1 MIIYLWTKILQY
13 TWEIWQIILSPE
25 DVCFQFQYPQ
35 IIFQPICQFEFM
47 IKKIGVQ
54 FFSQLN
60 HPRENFTFW
69 QPPDFRMQKFC
80 SSIIDVFTRSFKYSR
95 LQCRVFWLFVLPRP
109 ELFSMKLKSFLLP
122 CIFVKNTV
130 TAVIIIAV
138 WMSLTHIWLLTE
150 T

>member
-13 TWEIWQIILSPE
+13 TWKIWQIILSPE

-60 HPRENFTFW
+60 HPRENFSLDSHLTFVCKRNFVW
-69 QPPDFRMQKFC
+69 VLPM
-80 SSIIDVFTRSFKYSR
+80 SSHKALNILDCIG
-95 LQCRVFWLFVLPRP
+95 RVFWLLVLPRSK
-109 ELFSMKLKSFLLP
+109 LFSMTPKSFLT

-130 TAVIIIAV
+130 TAATIAV
-138 WMSLTHIWLLTE
+138 
-150 T
+150 

>member
-13 TWEIWQIILSPE
+13 TWKIWQIILSPE

-60 HPRENFTFW
+60 HPRENLSSWQTFVCKRNFVW
-69 QPPDFRMQKFC
+69 VLPM
-80 SSIIDVFTRSFKYSR
+80 SSHKALNIFD
-95 LQCRVFWLFVLPRP
+95 CNGRVFWLLLVLPRSK
-109 ELFSMKLKSFLLP
+109 LFSMKPKSFLLT

-130 TAVIIIAV
+130 TAATIAV
-138 WMSLTHIWLLTE
+138 CYNFYNFVRFPYS
-150 T
+150 